1 MKKLSSKELRK
12 EYLDFFKQRGHKEI
26 PSASLIPDND
36 PTVLFTTAGMHP
48 LVPYLLGES
57 HPLGKRL
64 TNCQKCVR
72 TGDIDKVG
80 DSSHC
85 TFFEMLGNW
94 SLGDYFK
101 EESISYSF
109 EFLTKVL
116 EIPVEK
122 LAITCFEG
130 DENAPKDEISYNAWL
145 KKGIKKEN
153 IYFLSKEHNWWG
165 PAGNAGPCGPDT
177 EIFII
182 ADKEPCSKECSPA
195 CDCGRFLEIW
205 NNVFMEY
212 DQSSD
217 GSLKPLKQKNV
228 DTGMGL
234 ERTVAVLNGYD
245 TVYQIDVFKKAKEIL
260 DAKEKEGEKQKRI
273 ILDHMRTA
281 VFLLG
286 DIKGVTPSN
295 VDQGY
300 VLRRLIRRAVRFAR
314 LIELDSEVLLEI
326 CQAFIDEYGEV
337 YEDISQNRE
346 KILSELGMEILRFNK
361 TIEQGLK
368 EYEKLLKYIKDNRMS
383 GKAAFRLYD
392 TFGFP
397 IEMTLEL
404 AKDHGVSVDIEGFE
418 RAFEE
423 HQRKSKIGSEQKFKG
438 GLAENTERTA
448 RLHTATHLLLCAL
461 KKVLNDQNIH
471 QKGSNITAER
481 LRFDFN
487 FPRALTEQE
496 KNMVEDYINGIIK
509 EGVDVTQEE
518 MSLKEA
524 MDAGAEGVF
533 GDRYQDKVKVYSIG
547 DYSKEICGGP
557 HIKNTSELG
566 TFKIIK
572 EQSSSSGIRRIRAI
586 LE

>member
-1 MKKLSSKELRK
+1 
-12 EYLDFFKQRGHKEI
+12 
-26 PSASLIPDND
+26 
-36 PTVLFTTAGMHP
+36 
-48 LVPYLLGES
+48 
-57 HPLGKRL
+57 
-64 TNCQKCVR
+64 
-72 TGDIDKVG
+72 
-80 DSSHC
+80 
-85 TFFEMLGNW
+85 
-94 SLGDYFK
+94 
-101 EESISYSF
+101 
-109 EFLTKVL
+109 
-116 EIPVEK
+116 
-122 LAITCFEG
+122 
-130 DENAPKDEISYNAWL
+130 
-145 KKGIKKEN
+145 
-153 IYFLSKEHNWWG
+153 
-165 PAGNAGPCGPDT
+165 
-177 EIFII
+177 
-182 ADKEPCSKECSPA
+182 
-195 CDCGRFLEIW
+195 
-205 NNVFMEY
+205 
-212 DQSSD
+212 
-217 GSLKPLKQKNV
+217 
-228 DTGMGL
+228 
-234 ERTVAVLNGYD
+234 
-245 TVYQIDVFKKAKEIL
+245 
-260 DAKEKEGEKQKRI
+260 
-273 ILDHMRTA
+273 
-281 VFLLG
+281 
-286 DIKGVTPSN
+286 
-295 VDQGY
+295 
-300 VLRRLIRRAVRFAR
+300 
-314 LIELDSEVLLEI
+314 
-326 CQAFIDEYGEV
+326 
-337 YEDISQNRE
+337 
-346 KILSELGMEILRFNK
+346 
-361 TIEQGLK
+361 
-368 EYEKLLKYIKDNRMS
+368 MS